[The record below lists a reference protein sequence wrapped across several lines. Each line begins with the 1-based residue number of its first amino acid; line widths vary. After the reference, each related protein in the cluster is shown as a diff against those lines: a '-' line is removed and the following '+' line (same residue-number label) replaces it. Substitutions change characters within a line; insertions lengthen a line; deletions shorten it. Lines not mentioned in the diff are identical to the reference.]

1 MEKLDINNIVEVQEI
16 KELILHK
23 PKLLKYFNEL
33 IHRVNQD
40 INEEKACFYIKEE
53 DIPNDKLLESLLED
67 DTTSDED

>member
-16 KELILHK
+16 KELICHRLD
-23 PKLLKYFNEL
+23 LLKYFNEL

-40 INEEKACFYIKEE
+40 INQEKECFYIKEE
-53 DIPNDKLLESLLED
+53 DIPNDQLLESLLED